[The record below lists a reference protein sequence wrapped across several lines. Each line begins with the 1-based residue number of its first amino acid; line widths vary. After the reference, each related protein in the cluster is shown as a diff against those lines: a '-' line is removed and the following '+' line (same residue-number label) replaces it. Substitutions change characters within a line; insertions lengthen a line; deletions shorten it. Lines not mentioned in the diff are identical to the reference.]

1 MRLSRRGFTLIELLV
16 VIAIIAILI
25 GLLLPAVQKVREAAA
40 RIKCANNLKQM
51 GLAMHNIEGV
61 RGGLPPAAIDISS
74 NPSAPITSLAQ
85 FWKAGTS
92 GTIWQD
98 YARTSGFAI
107 ILPYLE
113 QGNVLLQGGGYDFK
127 QDWYAVANRPAAGSR
142 IPPYECPSSITIPS
156 RMYTPMP
163 TSGVQATPAW
173 GSLSAA
179 LSDYVINSR
188 GPNKSV
194 NWTALGMTMPATN
207 DLRGVLA
214 INEFT
219 PLLRITDGLSN
230 TIMVAESSGR
240 PAEWRPDSTTGST
253 PTKLSDTGLGFPSG
267 VWAGYSDVYVPIDG
281 TRMNPAPANRF
292 GRNLNSGGG
301 TTDQPAD
308 IQGGCRINCSNDAEV
323 FSFHTSGA
331 NVVMGDGSVKFLRD
345 AITMKTLYLLACRGD
360 GYPISEDY

>member
-40 RIKCANNLKQM
+40 RIKCANNLKQI

-74 NPSAPITSLAQ
+74 NPSSPITSLAQ
-85 FWKAGTS
+85 FWKAGTT

-163 TSGVQATPAW
+163 TSGVQSTPAW

-188 GPNKSV
+188 GPNNTV
-194 NWTALGMTMPATN
+194 NWTALGMTRPDAK

-219 PLLRITDGLSN
+219 PLLRISDGLSN

-240 PAEWRPDSTTGST
+240 PAEWRLDS
-253 PTKLSDTGLGFPSG
+253 PTNLVPIKYSETGLGFASG
-267 VWAGYSDVYVPIDG
+267 VWASYSEVYVPIDG
-281 TRMNPAPANRF
+281 VRTTNTTPSRF
-292 GRNLNSGGG
+292 GRNLNNSG
-301 TTDQPAD
+301 DSAAD
-308 IQGGCRINCSNDAEV
+308 ITSGCRINCSNDAEV

-331 NVVMGDGSVKFLRD
+331 NVVMGDGSVRFLRD
-345 AITMKTLYLLACRGD
+345 AISMKTLYLLACRGD
-360 GYPISEDY
+360 GNPISEDY